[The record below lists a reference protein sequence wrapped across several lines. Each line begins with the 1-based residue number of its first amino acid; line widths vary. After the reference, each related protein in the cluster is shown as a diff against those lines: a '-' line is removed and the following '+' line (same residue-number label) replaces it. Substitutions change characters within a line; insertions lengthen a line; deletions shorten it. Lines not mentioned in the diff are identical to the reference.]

1 MNLGLNMEN
10 RTVSEFPTKDIYL
23 AAAVKAKGA
32 RLLRCDP
39 VGKRAIF
46 VFENTP
52 ALKDAVAMYMNRE
65 LIGEAHDLFEAWKS
79 LKSLVF
85 SVLEDVR

>member
-1 MNLGLNMEN
+1 
-10 RTVSEFPTKDIYL
+10 
-23 AAAVKAKGA
+23 
-32 RLLRCDP
+32 
-39 VGKRAIF
+39 
-46 VFENTP
+46 
-52 ALKDAVAMYMNRE
+52 MNRE